1 MKLTNLVR
9 KISDDMQNLESLLQA
24 ESIESVNIR
33 FPRGVIRTAD
43 HFRNRL
49 SFVNDYV
56 LKTNIAYH
64 LMLTDVYRWILNR
77 FDISLTAQEMLIKE
91 GISLIGNI
99 IEAILK
105 HISKHLGAS
114 SPDIGFSKTC
124 TILVEHNIISKEQ
137 KKNLEWVWG
146 IMRCK
151 EHIFTL
157 PNAEYGKYTLEH
169 YNRVIQVWRDLERSL
184 QKAKNEGLI

>member
-1 MKLTNLVR
+1 MMKLKNLVR

-24 ESIESVNIR
+24 EGIESVNIR

-105 HISKHLGAS
+105 HISEHLGAS

-146 IMRCK
+146 MRCK

-157 PNAEYGKYTLEH
+157 PNAEYRKYTLEH
-169 YNRVIQVWRDLERSL
+169 YNKVIQVWRDLEKSL
-184 QKAKNEGLI
+184 QKAKNDGLI